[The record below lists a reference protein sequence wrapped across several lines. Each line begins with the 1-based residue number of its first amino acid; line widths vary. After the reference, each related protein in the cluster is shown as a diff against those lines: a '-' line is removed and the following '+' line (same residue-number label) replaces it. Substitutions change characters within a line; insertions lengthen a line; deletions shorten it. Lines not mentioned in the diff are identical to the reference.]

1 MNRKR
6 ISEISTRELLI
17 IAIPTL
23 LIGLLVFGVAY
34 HYVLPAPPR
43 TLVMTTGMAG
53 GSSEAF
59 GERYQRFLARNQVR
73 LDLRPSEGSVENLK
87 RLTDRSTGVDVGFVM
102 GGPGSGAETKLV
114 SLGAICYMPFWVF
127 YRGDQTYDD
136 LSQLKGKRISIG
148 PEGSSVR
155 KFALDLLKA
164 SRAAAPR
171 RCFLTLR

>member
-43 TLVMTTGMAG
+43 TLVMTTGMTG

-59 GERYQRFLARNQVR
+59 GERYRRFLARDQVH

-102 GGPGSGAETKLV
+102 GGSGSGAETKLV

-127 YRGDQTYDD
+127 YRGDRLDIYVQP
-136 LSQLKGKRISIG
+136 LNLHLRSVPGASHLKPGQEVWLELPTRHL
-148 PEGSSVR
+148 E
-155 KFALDLLKA
+155 ALGE
-164 SRAAAPR
+164 
-171 RCFLTLR
+171 